1 MRAAL
6 VFVLVL
12 SSLLA
17 PRLSA
22 QPPPVDSPQAA
33 FSLYAHAFLDSE
45 RNPTVAVNVNV
56 PYSSLIFLKKGAAFQ
71 SEYAAYIKILDKKN
85 RLVDTAVLN
94 EAVVVEDYEATRS
107 ARMSAKSSA
116 SFGLPPGDYLVEC
129 VVEVKNTLRVFEK
142 SVPVTMPEFP
152 KAGLALGTPRL
163 YAVAVDTSASVTVVP
178 VLSESHVS
186 GPLEEEEHEGT
197 LFAELDRHPVVR
209 FEVYAQEETSD
220 SMTGELYFEVLDDK
234 KTVHAY
240 GRRNV
245 TITGLKNDFVVC
257 LDVDEWDPGPYVF
270 VAKALEGDPVRETTA
285 TLDFVLGYTASMLTR
300 HFERT
305 IAILAL
311 IATPEEI
318 DGIKNAPEAERA
330 RLWGTFWA
338 KRDPSPGT
346 GQNEALTEHLRR
358 VHQAID
364 RYSDGGEGWR
374 SDRGKVYIKYGEP
387 DHTEVRI
394 DAQNQGEYLLW
405 HYYEEGLTFVFYDRM
420 GLGEYRLT
428 DSSQL

>member
-6 VFVLVL
+6 AFVLVFSFL
-12 SSLLA
+12 VA

-22 QPPPVDSPQAA
+22 QPAPVDPQQAA
-33 FSLYAHAFLDSE
+33 FSLYAHAYLDSE
-45 RNPTVAVNVNV
+45 RNPTVSVNVNI
-56 PYSSLIFLKKGAAFQ
+56 PYSSLIFLKKEAAFQ
-71 SEYAAYIKILDKKN
+71 SDYAAYIKILDKKN

-107 ARMSAKSSA
+107 ARMTAKSSA
-116 SFGLPPGDYLVEC
+116 RFGLPPGEYVVVC
-129 VVEVKNTLRVFEK
+129 AVEVKNTIRVFEK
-142 SVPVTMPEFP
+142 SVPVTVPVFP
-152 KAGLALGTPRL
+152 KVGLALGKPRL
-163 YAVAVDTSASVTVVP
+163 YAVAVDTSASDP
-178 VLSESHVS
+178 VLFESCAS
-186 GPLEEEEHEGT
+186 GSLGEEEHEGA
-197 LFAELDRHPVVR
+197 LFAELDKHPVVR

-245 TITGLKNDFVVC
+245 TIAGLRNDFVVY
-257 LDVDEWDPGPYVF
+257 LDIDEWDPGPYVF
-270 VAKALEGDPVRETTA
+270 VAKALEGDPGRETT
-285 TLDFVLGYTASMLTR
+285 TSLDFVLGYTATMLTR

-318 DGIKNAPEAERA
+318 DEIKNAPEAERA
-330 RLWGTFWA
+330 RLWGSFWA

-346 GQNEALTEHLRR
+346 GENEALTEHLRR
-358 VHQAID
+358 VRHAVD
-364 RYSDGGEGWR
+364 HYPDGGAGWQ
-374 SDRGKVYIKYGEP
+374 SDRGKVYIRHGEP
-387 DHTEVRI
+387 DHTEVRV
-394 DAQNQGEYLLW
+394 DAQSQGEYLLW
-405 HYYEEGLTFVFYDRM
+405 YYYKESLTFVFYDRM

-428 DSSQL
+428 DSSQP

>member
-1 MRAAL
+1 VRAAVAFAL
-6 VFVLVL
+6 VFSVFL
-12 SSLLA
+12 S

-22 QPPPVDSPQAA
+22 QPPPLDPRQAA

-45 RNPTVAVNVNV
+45 RKPTVAVNVNI
-56 PYSSLIFLKKGAAFQ
+56 PYSSLIFLRNGAAFQ

-85 RLVDTAVLN
+85 RLVDTAVIN
-94 EAVVVEDYEATRS
+94 EAAVAENYEATRS
-107 ARMSAKSSA
+107 AKMSAKSSVR
-116 SFGLPPGDYLVEC
+116 FGLAPGDYLIEC
-129 VVEVKNTLRVFEK
+129 TVEVKNTLRVFEK
-142 SVPVTMPEFP
+142 SVPVTVPEFP
-152 KAGLALGTPRL
+152 KVGLALGKPRL
-163 YAVAVDTSASVTVVP
+163 YAVAVDTSASVP
-178 VLSESHVS
+178 VLFESPTS
-186 GPLEEEEHEGT
+186 GAFGEEEHEGT
-197 LFAELDRHPVVR
+197 LFAELDRHPAVR

-245 TITGLKNDFVVC
+245 TIAGLRNDFVVY
-257 LDVDEWDPGPYVF
+257 LDIDEWDPGPYVF
-270 VAKALEGDPVRETTA
+270 VAKALEGDPVRQTTES
-285 TLDFVLGYTASMLTR
+285 LDFVLGYTATMLTR

-305 IAILAL
+305 VGILAL

-318 DGIKNAPEAERA
+318 GEIKNAPEAERV
-330 RLWGTFWA
+330 RLWGAFWA

-358 VHQAID
+358 VRHAVD
-364 RYSDGGEGWR
+364 HYPDGGAGWQ

-394 DAQNQGEYLLW
+394 DAQYQGEYLLW
-405 HYYEEGLTFVFYDRM
+405 YYYKESLTFVFYDRM